1 MNEKKAWIA
10 VIAGSVLV
18 AVGAGALIYF
28 ERESIAASREEVAQ
42 IRANIQSARNLLKT
56 TTELEREVIVLRETE
71 EVIKEILPDEQDV
84 NNFVRDLR
92 RFEEDSEVRITGLKK
107 KQREASQNK
116 QEFDKVA
123 YQLTFEAD
131 AFQLLSF
138 LDRIESHSRFMR
150 VPSFKLSAASRRQV
164 EERGVPAHK
173 VQMDVETYVYG
184 QPDGPP
190 PVKVD
195 GYSRKRELLLGEIIR
210 RQQALRVGSYSYQGP
225 RSRRDPWVDP
235 RIPVDT
241 GSHLPI
247 EEQQSIVQALIDMTK
262 QATDVRDQYQNANNV
277 IEEMTYRSQL
287 ETLLAQIEED
297 VRRIVDQKA
306 ISYVPAERRL
316 HLEVIE
322 PISTMRADL
331 EVVQGG
337 DGPTANALKEL
348 LKTMTLHINANEHRL
363 ALNAYETIKGRLD
376 LALKDPARRDL
387 VQKIEE
393 RAQEA
398 QILSDFE
405 ERKVSIEGVAI
416 QEGSPPIA
424 LINGKALGE
433 GDLVDNELVIGAI
446 RPGEIE
452 FIFRGVVLIRRF

>member
-1 MNEKKAWIA
+1 
-10 VIAGSVLV
+10 
-18 AVGAGALIYF
+18 
-28 ERESIAASREEVAQ
+28 
-42 IRANIQSARNLLKT
+42 
-56 TTELEREVIVLRETE
+56 
-71 EVIKEILPDEQDV
+71 
-84 NNFVRDLR
+84 
-92 RFEEDSEVRITGLKK
+92 
-107 KQREASQNK
+107 
-116 QEFDKVA
+116 
-123 YQLTFEAD
+123 
-131 AFQLLSF
+131 
-138 LDRIESHSRFMR
+138 
-150 VPSFKLSAASRRQV
+150 
-164 EERGVPAHK
+164 
-173 VQMDVETYVYG
+173 
-184 QPDGPP
+184 
-190 PVKVD
+190 
-195 GYSRKRELLLGEIIR
+195 
-210 RQQALRVGSYSYQGP
+210 
-225 RSRRDPWVDP
+225 
-235 RIPVDT
+235 
-241 GSHLPI
+241 
-247 EEQQSIVQALIDMTK
+247 
-262 QATDVRDQYQNANNV
+262 
-277 IEEMTYRSQL
+277 MTYRSQL

-376 LALKDPARRDL
+376 LALKDPARREL